1 MYMRINRFLIKQN
14 ATSVWNYNMKSYK
27 GDTSRQ
33 HAARTWC
40 TICPVHKHYK
50 QYTVEAN
57 VPCNCDLRCI
67 RMPFY
72 GAESLGQT
80 LKQNSPLCF
89 TPHHNS
95 SNTQWY
101 ISYAPVHTTLLD
113 MLCVLN
119 LRQILNAWILAI
131 NLKRKR
137 TRSHTR
143 YHPFLAIARNHTDKA
158 TKRTLPL
165 SLPHG

>member
-1 MYMRINRFLIKQN
+1 MQHPCGII
-14 ATSVWNYNMKSYK
+14 TWNLTRVIPPDNMQQ
-27 GDTSRQ
+27 GLDVQFVLFTNM
-33 HAARTWC
+33 
-40 TICPVHKHYK
+40 
-50 QYTVEAN
+50 EAN
-57 VPCNCDLRCI
+57 VPCNCDLRCT
-67 RMPFY
+67 RMPFC

-80 LKQNSPLCF
+80 LRQNSPLCF